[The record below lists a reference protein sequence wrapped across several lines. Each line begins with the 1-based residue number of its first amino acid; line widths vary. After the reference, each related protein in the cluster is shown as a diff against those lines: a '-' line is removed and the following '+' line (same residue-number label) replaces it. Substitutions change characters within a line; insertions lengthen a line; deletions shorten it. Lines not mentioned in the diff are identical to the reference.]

1 METVNA
7 LGRRKEAV
15 ARVYVNEGAG
25 KIVINGRDIETYFQA
40 SIQGYIVL

>member
-15 ARVYVNEGAG
+15 ARVYVNDGAG
-25 KIVINGRDIETYFQA
+25 KIEYSWVCPHC
-40 SIQGYIVL
+40 

>member
-15 ARVYVNEGAG
+15 ARVYVNEG
-25 KIVINGRDIETYFQA
+25 IIEVHGN
-40 SIQGYIVL
+40 S

>member
-25 KIVINGRDIETYFQA
+25 QLAVDGKDTVRIGGRP
-40 SIQGYIVL
+40 